1 MSDFYGSR
9 QEITEKGNLFYR
21 QAGNACLMLET
32 IESGENGKDGGSEAE
47 HPSADTPSVSPNG
60 LPPPPMGEAR
70 AHAGSLCAGKDSRF
84 SVLSPSQLR

>member
-21 QAGNACLMLET
+21 QVGNACLMLET

-47 HPSADTPSVSPNG
+47 LAQRVLLQAAALMQRAEMLDMQEYERLTG
-60 LPPPPMGEAR
+60 LIQGGEIE
-70 AHAGSLCAGKDSRF
+70 
-84 SVLSPSQLR
+84 

>member
-32 IESGENGKDGGSEAE
+32 IESVENGKDGGSEAE
-47 HPSADTPSVSPNG
+47 LAQRVLLQAAALMQRAEMLDMQEYERLTG
-60 LPPPPMGEAR
+60 LIQGGEIE
-70 AHAGSLCAGKDSRF
+70 
-84 SVLSPSQLR
+84 

>member
-32 IESGENGKDGGSEAE
+32 IESGENGKDGESEAE
-47 HPSADTPSVSPNG
+47 LAQRVLLQAAALMQRAEMLDMQEYERLTG
-60 LPPPPMGEAR
+60 LIQGGEIE
-70 AHAGSLCAGKDSRF
+70 
-84 SVLSPSQLR
+84 

>member
-32 IESGENGKDGGSEAE
+32 IESGENGKDGESEAE
-47 HPSADTPSVSPNG
+47 LAQRVLLQAAALMQRSEMLDMQEYERLTG
-60 LPPPPMGEAR
+60 LIQGGEIE
-70 AHAGSLCAGKDSRF
+70 
-84 SVLSPSQLR
+84 

>member
-47 HPSADTPSVSPNG
+47 LTQRVLLQAAALMQRAEMLDMQEYERLTG
-60 LPPPPMGEAR
+60 LIQGGEIE
-70 AHAGSLCAGKDSRF
+70 
-84 SVLSPSQLR
+84 